1 MIIVDTNIILRYLLN
16 DNAELN
22 KKALDII
29 DNNDILIPT
38 EVIVEASYILRK
50 NYNVTKEKMFETIQ
64 KLLSIENINFQ
75 NKDTIELAFK
85 VYTEQNF
92 DMVDCMLFAYYK
104 NENYR
109 IETFDNKLN
118 KFLNAGDTNNG
129 TETK

>member
-1 MIIVDTNIILRYLLN
+1 VIIVDTNIILRYLLN